1 VSEFSSNPHVFLVK
15 SVNFLKQMLSNPGF
29 VADLE
34 DCIPLKHVAE
44 THEITGLIAF
54 LCMPTS
60 SFMTGQIVCIDGGLT
75 AHGSTPNSFLGA

>member
-1 VSEFSSNPHVFLVK
+1 
-15 SVNFLKQMLSNPGF
+15 
-29 VADLE
+29 
-34 DCIPLKHVAE
+34 VAE

-75 AHGSTPNSFLGA
+75 AHGSTPNSFLGAWKSLVLILMLPQEGLDEELCFPNLLALCVLIDSLNF

>member
-1 VSEFSSNPHVFLVK
+1 MSEFSSNPHVFLVK